1 MRILIAI
8 AAMLCLQA
16 SADTK
21 ILIEKADQQYVV
33 IPSCSVSEDVTQV
46 AVHRLRVGAPVYM
59 RHKGRQVRC
68 TIEDFYKLRS

>member
-1 MRILIAI
+1 MRKILVAV
-8 AAMLCLQA
+8 LLLSLQA

-33 IPSCSVSEDVTQV
+33 IPNCNVSEDVTQV
-46 AVHRLRVGAPVYM
+46 AVHKLRVGAPVYM

>member
-8 AAMLCLQA
+8 VAMLCLQA

-33 IPSCSVSEDVTQV
+33 IPSCNVSEDVTQV
-46 AVHRLRVGAPVYM
+46 AVQRLRVGAPVYM
-59 RHKGRQVRC
+59 RYKGRQVRC
-68 TIEDFYKLRS
+68 IIEDFYKLRS

>member
-33 IPSCSVSEDVTQV
+33 IPSCNISEDVTQV

-68 TIEDFYKLRS
+68 TIEDFYKLKS

>member
-1 MRILIAI
+1 MRKLLVAV
-8 AAMLCLQA
+8 LLLSLQA

-33 IPSCSVSEDVTQV
+33 IPDCAVSEDVTQV
-46 AVHRLRVGAPVYM
+46 AIQRLRVGAPVYM

-68 TIEDFYKLRS
+68 TIEDFYKLKS

>member
-1 MRILIAI
+1 MRKLLVAV
-8 AAMLCLQA
+8 MLLSLQA

-33 IPSCSVSEDVTQV
+33 IPSCNVSEDVTQV
-46 AVHRLRVGAPVYM
+46 AVYRLRVGAPVYI

-68 TIEDFYKLRS
+68 TIENYYQVRS

>member
-1 MRILIAI
+1 MRKLVVAI
-8 AAMLCLQA
+8 MLLSLQA

-33 IPSCSVSEDVTQV
+33 IPSCNVSEDVTQV
-46 AVHRLRVGAPVYM
+46 AVHKLRVGAPVYI

>member
-1 MRILIAI
+1 MRKLLVAI
-8 AAMLCLQA
+8 MLLSLQA

-33 IPSCSVSEDVTQV
+33 IPDCVVFEDVTQV
-46 AVHRLRVGAPVYM
+46 AIQRLRVGAPVYM

-68 TIEDFYKLRS
+68 TIEDFYKLKS

>member
-1 MRILIAI
+1 MRKLLVAV
-8 AAMLCLQA
+8 MLLSLQA

-33 IPSCSVSEDVTQV
+33 IPSCNVSEDVTQV
-46 AVHRLRVGAPVYM
+46 AVHRLRVGARVYI

-68 TIEDFYKLRS
+68 TIENFYKLKS

>member
-1 MRILIAI
+1 MRKILVAV
-8 AAMLCLQA
+8 LLLSLQA

-33 IPSCSVSEDVTQV
+33 IPSCNVSEDVTQV
-46 AVHRLRVGAPVYM
+46 AVHKLRVGAPVYI

>member
-1 MRILIAI
+1 MRKLLVAV
-8 AAMLCLQA
+8 LLLSLQA

-33 IPSCSVSEDVTQV
+33 IPDCAVSEDVTQV
-46 AVHRLRVGAPVYM
+46 AVQRLRVGAPVYI

-68 TIEDFYKLRS
+68 TIEDFYKLKS

>member
-8 AAMLCLQA
+8 VAMLCLQA

-33 IPSCSVSEDVTQV
+33 IPSCNVSEDVTQV
-46 AVHRLRVGAPVYM
+46 AIHKLRVGAPVYM

-68 TIEDFYKLRS
+68 TIEDFYKLKS

>member
-1 MRILIAI
+1 
-8 AAMLCLQA
+8 MLLSLQA

-33 IPSCSVSEDVTQV
+33 IPDCAVSEDVTQV
-46 AVHRLRVGAPVYM
+46 AIQRLRVGAPVYM

-68 TIEDFYKLRS
+68 TIEDFYKLKS

>member
-1 MRILIAI
+1 MRKLLVAIL
-8 AAMLCLQA
+8 LLSLQA

-33 IPSCSVSEDVTQV
+33 VPDCEVSEDVTQV
-46 AVHRLRVGAPVYM
+46 AVQRLRVGAPIYM
-59 RHKGRQVRC
+59 KHQGRQVRC

>member
-1 MRILIAI
+1 MRKLLVAIL
-8 AAMLCLQA
+8 LLSLQA

-33 IPSCSVSEDVTQV
+33 IPSCNVSEDVTQV
-46 AVHRLRVGAPVYM
+46 AVYRLRVGAPVYI

-68 TIEDFYKLRS
+68 TIENYYQVRS

>member
-1 MRILIAI
+1 MQKLLVAV
-8 AAMLCLQA
+8 MLLSLQA

-33 IPSCSVSEDVTQV
+33 IPSCNVSEDVTQV
-46 AVHRLRVGAPVYM
+46 AVYKLRVGAPIYI

-68 TIEDFYKLRS
+68 TIEDYYQVRS

>member
-1 MRILIAI
+1 MRKLLVAV
-8 AAMLCLQA
+8 LLLSLQA

-21 ILIEKADQQYVV
+21 ILIEKADQQYVI
-33 IPSCSVSEDVTQV
+33 IPSCNVSENVTQV
-46 AVHRLRVGAPVYM
+46 AVHKLRVGAPVYM

>member
-8 AAMLCLQA
+8 VAMLCLQA

-33 IPSCSVSEDVTQV
+33 IPSCNVSEDVTQV
-46 AVHRLRVGAPVYM
+46 AVYRLRVGASVYM

-68 TIEDFYKLRS
+68 TIEDFYKLKS

>member
-1 MRILIAI
+1 MRKLLVAIL
-8 AAMLCLQA
+8 LLSLQA

-33 IPSCSVSEDVTQV
+33 IPSCNVSEDVTQV
-46 AVHRLRVGAPVYM
+46 AVHRLRVGAPVYI

-68 TIEDFYKLRS
+68 TIEDFYKLKS

>member
-1 MRILIAI
+1 MRKLLVAV
-8 AAMLCLQA
+8 MLLSLQA

-33 IPSCSVSEDVTQV
+33 IPSCNVSEDVTQV
-46 AVHRLRVGAPVYM
+46 TLRWLRVGAPVYM

-68 TIEDFYKLRS
+68 TIENFYKLKS

>member
-1 MRILIAI
+1 MRTLIVAV
-8 AAMLCLQA
+8 MLLSLQA

-33 IPSCSVSEDVTQV
+33 IPDCAVSEDVTQV
-46 AVHRLRVGAPVYM
+46 AIHKLRVGAPVYM

-68 TIEDFYKLRS
+68 TIEDFYKLKS

>member
-1 MRILIAI
+1 MRKILVAV
-8 AAMLCLQA
+8 LLLSLQA

-33 IPSCSVSEDVTQV
+33 IPDCAVSKDVTQV
-46 AVHRLRVGAPVYM
+46 AVQRLRVGAPVYI

>member
-1 MRILIAI
+1 MQKLLVAIL
-8 AAMLCLQA
+8 LLSLQA

-33 IPSCSVSEDVTQV
+33 IPSCNVSEDVTQV
-46 AVHRLRVGAPVYM
+46 AIQRLRVGAPVYI
-59 RHKGRQVRC
+59 RHNGRQVRC